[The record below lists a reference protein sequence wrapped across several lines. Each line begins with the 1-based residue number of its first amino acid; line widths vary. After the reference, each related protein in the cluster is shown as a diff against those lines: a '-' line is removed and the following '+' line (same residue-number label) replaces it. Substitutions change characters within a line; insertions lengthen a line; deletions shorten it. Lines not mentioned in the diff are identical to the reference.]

1 MDTFVPDGL
10 PSLAKGSRPRGSGQA
25 CVMNYLSYLNGD
37 VQVTDLPDCTE
48 PQLAM
53 LAQNVN
59 DDLCW
64 HTGPSDLLCSDCAGE
79 LLRLAPLLIGTRISE
94 PGAGVSGPHLTPGA
108 LRRTSLVDDRVID
121 FFESQGVD
129 IRAAAAVY
137 NERLSN
143 TFVHLQVVHELRLR
157 VTPVHPTSNG
167 KPVPGL
173 LSWTKF
179 LAAFR
184 DLLVAYRAH
193 FGLDAVEISPQVHRK
208 VLAEIAGRTA

>member
-10 PSLAKGSRPRGSGQA
+10 PSIAKGTSARGSGRA

-37 VQVTDLPDCTE
+37 LEVTDLPDCTE

-79 LLRLAPLLIGTRISE
+79 LLRLAPLLIGTRISRVPTRE
-94 PGAGVSGPHLTPGA
+94 YLTRSSP
-108 LRRTSLVDDRVID
+108 VDDRVID
-121 FFESQGVD
+121 FFDSQGFE
-129 IRAAAAVY
+129 IRDYSAGEA
-137 NERLSN
+137 EGESLSN
-143 TFVHLQVVHELRLR
+143 ALVHVIVAHELRR
-157 VTPVHPTSNG
+157 RATPVHPTNG
-167 KPVPGL
+167 KPVLGL

-179 LAAFR
+179 LAEFR

>member
-10 PSLAKGSRPRGSGQA
+10 PSLAKGTSARGSGRA
-25 CVMNYLSYLNGD
+25 CIMNYLSYLNGD
-37 VQVTDLPDCTE
+37 VQITDLPDCTE

-79 LLRLAPLLIGTRISE
+79 ILRLAPLLIGTRISRPPTGWE
-94 PGAGVSGPHLTPGA
+94 HMTRVT
-108 LRRTSLVDDRVID
+108 LVDDRVID
-121 FFESQGVD
+121 FFDSQGFG
-129 IRAAAAVY
+129 IRDYSAGEA
-137 NERLSN
+137 EGESLSN
-143 TFVHLQVVHELRLR
+143 ALVHVIVVSGIRR
-157 VTPVHPTSNG
+157 RATPVTLASDG
-167 KPVPGL
+167 KPVLGL

-179 LAAFR
+179 LAEFR

-193 FGLDAVEISPQVHRK
+193 FGLDAVEISPQVHRR
-208 VLAEIAGRTA
+208 VLAEIAGRSA